1 MEDIDFHDDFN
12 LFRVVVLTVF
22 VDASRFSHVEGCVQ
36 FVVLWSTES
45 SLSFYTFLSNDPIKW
60 HSLKGIIFVYTFV
73 GKCLLFLPF
82 YQEQ

>member
-45 SLSFYTFLSNDPIKW
+45 SLSFYTFLLNYPIKGY
-60 HSLKGIIFVYTFV
+60 SLKEIVFVYSLV
-73 GKCLLFLPF
+73 EKCLLFLSF
-82 YQEQ
+82 